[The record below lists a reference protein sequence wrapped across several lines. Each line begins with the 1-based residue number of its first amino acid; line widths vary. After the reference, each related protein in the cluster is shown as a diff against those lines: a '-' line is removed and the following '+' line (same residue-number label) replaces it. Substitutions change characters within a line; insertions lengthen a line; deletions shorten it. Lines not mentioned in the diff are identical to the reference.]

1 MSKKHIAFVIFS
13 LSSGGA
19 ERVVSLLANTL
30 THKYK
35 VTVITLL
42 KSEPFY
48 TLNKEINLISCLD
61 HIFPSKTVFEALYL
75 NYRLIQKLVSILRT
89 EKIVTLI
96 GFMTESNV
104 LAVVAT
110 KCVGIPVIISERNNP
125 FQESKHLSKF
135 WKVLR
140 RLTYPRANYLVV
152 QTNFIKKFYEKII
165 SQERLKI
172 IPNPINVNFIDFGES
187 KRENIILNVGRL
199 TEQKNHQLLIR
210 TFSKINPPSWELHI
224 AGDGPLRNELK
235 HLIKETEMEGK
246 IKLLGR
252 IKDVATLYQKSKVFA
267 LTSKY
272 EGFPNALLEA
282 MHFGLACVSTDCPSG
297 PSELI
302 QDGINGYL
310 TPVDNHELFSEKLKD
325 LVFDE
330 NLRVLM
336 GTKAAISV
344 DHLEANKIAIQWLQ
358 LINQSLK
365 D

>member
-1 MSKKHIAFVIFS
+1 
-13 LSSGGA
+13 
-19 ERVVSLLANTL
+19 
-30 THKYK
+30 
-35 VTVITLL
+35 
-42 KSEPFY
+42 
-48 TLNKEINLISCLD
+48 
-61 HIFPSKTVFEALYL
+61 
-75 NYRLIQKLVSILRT
+75 
-89 EKIVTLI
+89 
-96 GFMTESNV
+96 MTESNV